1 MKSGKKTGM
10 AGIMKRVLVL
20 LTTAAVVMTAVPAMA
35 EEENAGAAS
44 AAQSTAAAAQD
55 TASVAEAVP
64 AVTYAMDKKTNPQPF
79 AEETVVQTNG
89 YEGWPKGREINSDYA
104 CLMDADTGVVLYGK
118 KKDGA
123 TPPASITKIMTC
135 LLALEN
141 GKLDDQVTMTET
153 GTAFA
158 VDGSSNLYTKVG
170 EVFTLRDML
179 YGMMLKSANDI
190 ATQVGEYIG
199 GGSIDHFIEMMNDK
213 AKELGCRNTH
223 FANACGMPNDEHLTT
238 AYDMC
243 LITQAALKYDIFR
256 ELIGTYQ
263 YTIPATNMTEAR
275 SFTNHHHWLETP
287 SDGVSG
293 FVGGKTGYTDA
304 ALNTLV
310 SVVERDGRT
319 LIAVTMH
326 ANGSDLC
333 LDDTGYLI
341 RYGYKYFKN
350 VTLDDAPDL
359 DRKGI
364 VSIPA
369 DLDPSQVTSTTEEMN
384 MSGYGDVLFTQYMF
398 GEKKVG
404 SSILTKAAL
413 AERERAAAES
423 AAALSRAEAL
433 AAASS
438 AAESVPEETY
448 IIVTPEPTKA
458 AEQVI
463 LPLGITMDRTLFL
476 VIAGLSGMILLGLI
490 SIIITLLVRRR

>member
-1 MKSGKKTGM
+1 MKSGKKKGVSARITRTL
-10 AGIMKRVLVL
+10 AL
-20 LTTAAVVMTAVPAMA
+20 LTAVGMLAVSVPAA
-35 EEENAGAAS
+35 ENEGAAS
-44 AAQSTAAAAQD
+44 APAAAQSTASEAAASGQES
-55 TASVAEAVP
+55 AA
-64 AVTYAMDKKTNPQPF
+64 AVTYAMDHKSNPNPF
-79 AEETVVQTNG
+79 AENNVVQTNA
-89 YEGWPKGREINSDYA
+89 YEGWPKGREINADFA
-104 CLMDADTGVVLYGK
+104 CLLDANTGAVLYGK
-118 KKDGA
+118 SKDTA

-135 LLALEN
+135 LLALEHGN
-141 GKLDDQVTMTET
+141 LDDQVTMTET
-153 GTAFA
+153 GVAFA
-158 VDGSSNLYTKVG
+158 VDGSSNLYTQVG

-199 GGSIDHFIEMMNDK
+199 GGSIDRFIEMMNEK

-243 LITQAALKYDIFR
+243 LITQAALQYPLFR

-310 SVVERDGRT
+310 SVAERDGMT

-326 ANGSDLC
+326 ANGSELC
-333 LDDTGYLI
+333 LEDTGYLF
-341 RYGYKYFKN
+341 RYGFKFFKN
-350 VTLDDAPDL
+350 KVMDDAQDL
-359 DRKGI
+359 ERKGI
-364 VSIPA
+364 VSIPNDA
-369 DLDPSQVTSTTEEMN
+369 DESKITSTTTEQK

-398 GEKKVG
+398 GEKKIG
-404 SSILTKAAL
+404 SSILTKAAQE
-413 AERERAAAES
+413 AREKAAAES
-423 AAALSRAEAL
+423 AAAASRAEAL

-438 AAESVPEETY
+438 AAAESVVEEAY
-448 IIVTPEPTKA
+448 EILTPAPTRT
-458 AEQVI
+458 AERVV

-476 VIAGLSGMILLGLI
+476 VIAALSGMILLGVI
-490 SIIITLLVRRR
+490 SIIITMIVRRR